1 MLYVVFCVLIHCL
14 YLSLDA
20 LQILHN
26 LVVDM
31 TVELVEAKAESR
43 YHPQYTGDGGEGV
56 AHDGKDVSV
65 LFGTCH
71 VSGRVESQGEHR
83 RAESHAHL
91 VGERHEGILE
101 SVVAY
106 AGLPFAVLHT
116 VGDDSIDGCVE
127 AREEEPCYGRADI
140 EFYGRGVGA
149 EEIEQTHKHSA
160 EQGEDSGGISFVACL
175 AEHPREAGGSGY

>member
-14 YLSLDA
+14 YLSLDG
-20 LQILHN
+20 LQFLHN

-31 TVELVEAKAESR
+31 AVELVEAEAESR

-56 AHDGKDVSV
+56 AHDGNDVSV
-65 LFGTCH
+65 LFGTSH

-83 RAESHAHL
+83 CAESHAHL

-127 AREEEPCYGRADI
+127 AREEEPCYGRAYI
-140 EFYGRGVGA
+140 EFHGVVLGL
-149 EEIEQTHKHSA
+149 KK
-160 EQGEDSGGISFVACL
+160 
-175 AEHPREAGGSGY
+175 